1 MFGWPEP
8 SGGAEDKRPE
18 KQAAEDATNRR
29 MAQIVGAALSAEQA
43 AELARLTASAL
54 AVAKSSAT
62 SG

>member
-1 MFGWPEP
+1 
-8 SGGAEDKRPE
+8 
-18 KQAAEDATNRR
+18 
-29 MAQIVGAALSAEQA
+29 MAQIVGAALSAEEA